1 MSTDGRYILLDQASM
16 NELGEFDTFAEAE
29 ACFLRFVKAEPT
41 AVEHLEIWDDD
52 EDIPNHSSSRSRARP
67 RSPAP
72 AVRAAQTIVWPP
84 STMRSWPVM

>member
-52 EDIPNHSSSRSRARP
+52 EDIRLDVDPDKIQ
-67 RSPAP
+67 
-72 AVRAAQTIVWPP
+72 AVTAA
-84 STMRSWPVM
+84 

>member
-1 MSTDGRYILLDQASM
+1 MSNDGRYILLDQLSM

-52 EDIPNHSSSRSRARP
+52 EDVRLDVDPDKIQ
-67 RSPAP
+67 
-72 AVRAAQTIVWPP
+72 AVTAA
-84 STMRSWPVM
+84 

>member
-52 EDIPNHSSSRSRARP
+52 EDVRLDVDPDKIQ
-67 RSPAP
+67 
-72 AVRAAQTIVWPP
+72 AVTAA
-84 STMRSWPVM
+84 